1 MKKAWEYFTDKFGS
15 TIFHPQFI
23 MNSYKEQAIE
33 KIKKYGKGK
42 LVDIGCGRSPYKE
55 TVLNFV
61 DSYTGVDHPET
72 AKLYE
77 SDSKPDFYADAH
89 KLPFKNNS
97 YETAIMLQ
105 VLEYLDNPQKA
116 ITEVARVIKKNGVF
130 ILSAPFMY
138 PIHDGKF
145 DHSRFTESGVT
156 SLLSEAK
163 LKIIDIESQ
172 GNFWDFWFQSILV
185 YYFKS
190 TMSLS
195 KNRDWKLLSIPLLLT
210 GLAITP
216 FLNLLALLSRNIE
229 EKSDFPLNIIAV
241 AKK

>member
-1 MKKAWEYFTDKFGS
+1 MKKVWEFFTDKFGK

-23 MNSYKEQAIE
+23 MNTYKEVAIE
-33 KIKKYGKGK
+33 KVKKYGKGK

-55 TVLNFV
+55 ILLNFV

-72 AKLYE
+72 SKLYE
-77 SDSKPDFYADAH
+77 TKDKPDFYADAK

-105 VLEYLDNPQKA
+105 VLEYLDKPQEA
-116 ITEVARVIKKNGVF
+116 IKEAARVLKKGGVF
-130 ILSAPFMY
+130 IISVPFMY

-145 DHSRFTESGVT
+145 DHNRFTESGIS

-163 LKIIDIESQ
+163 FKTVEIESQ

-185 YYFKS
+185 YYFKN
-190 TMSLS
+190 TMALS
-195 KNRDWKLLSIPLLLT
+195 KNRDWKLLIIPLLAIGLT
-210 GLAITP
+210 VTP
-216 FLNLLALLSRNIE
+216 FLNLLALLSRNFE

-241 AKK
+241 AKR